1 MKQDERVTLSV
12 TEWKTCVLLM
22 RDYSVADIALLRH
35 LSHHTIKDHNKSL
48 RAKTKCANIYAAVL
62 LIYRQGVITEEE
74 ILCAVI
80 D

>member
-1 MKQDERVTLSV
+1 MKQNERVTLSV

-22 RDYSVADIALLRH
+22 RDFSVADIAVKRN
-35 LSHHTIKDHNKSL
+35 LSQHTIKGHNKSM

-62 LIYRQGVITEEE
+62 LVYRQGVITEED
-74 ILCAVI
+74 ILHAII

>member
-1 MKQDERVTLSV
+1 MKQNERVTLSV

-22 RDYSVADIALLRH
+22 RDYSVADIAVARN
-35 LSHHTIKDHNKSL
+35 LSHHTIIGHNKSI

-62 LIYRQGVITEEE
+62 LVYRQEIITEND
-74 ILCAVI
+74 ILYAVI